1 MNRYIFITIR
11 TNECLS
17 AHVKHSFAL
26 KLTQKLKMKYPTKKR
41 FLNYL
46 PETYWNL
53 SSSRLF
59 HFKGDDS
66 LTLYETEFLRL
77 GLSLGKVTPMKI

>member
-1 MNRYIFITIR
+1 M
-11 TNECLS
+11 L
-17 AHVKHSFAL
+17 
-26 KLTQKLKMKYPTKKR
+26 QKKI

-46 PETYWNL
+46 AETCWNL

-77 GLSLGKVTPMKI
+77 GLSLGKVTPMKN

>member
-1 MNRYIFITIR
+1 M
-11 TNECLS
+11 L
-17 AHVKHSFAL
+17 
-26 KLTQKLKMKYPTKKR
+26 QKKI

-46 PETYWNL
+46 AETCWNL

-66 LTLYETEFLRL
+66 LTLYEIEFLRL
-77 GLSLGKVTPMKI
+77 GLSLDKVTLMKN